1 MNNASITSL
10 QIGGSALVST
20 VIATGINAEPLITAL
35 ITFAVSLITLVGTE
49 LVKYLVSFLKKKRQD
64 IEDKLKEEYKKK
76 EENDKKK

>member
-10 QIGGSALVST
+10 QIGGSALIST
-20 VIATGINAEPLITAL
+20 AIATGINAEPLITAL

-64 IEDKLKEEYKKK
+64 IEDNLKEEYKKE

>member
-1 MNNASITSL
+1 MNNATITSL

-20 VIATGINAEPLITAL
+20 AIATGINAEPLITAL

-64 IEDKLKEEYKKK
+64 IEDNLKEEYKK

>member
-1 MNNASITSL
+1 MNNATITTL

-20 VIATGINAEPLITAL
+20 AIATGINAEPLITAL

-64 IEDKLKEEYKKK
+64 IEDKLKEEYKK
-76 EENDKKK
+76 EENKKK

>member
-1 MNNASITSL
+1 MNNTSITTL

-20 VIATGINAEPLITAL
+20 AIATGINAEPLITAL

-64 IEDKLKEEYKKK
+64 IEDKLKEEYKK
-76 EENDKKK
+76 EEEDKKK

>member
-20 VIATGINAEPLITAL
+20 AIATGINAEPLITAL

-64 IEDKLKEEYKKK
+64 IEDNLKEEYKK
-76 EENDKKK
+76 EEDKKK

>member
-1 MNNASITSL
+1 MNNATITTL

-20 VIATGINAEPLITAL
+20 AIATGINAEPLITAL

-64 IEDKLKEEYKKK
+64 IEDKLKEEYKK
-76 EENDKKK
+76 EEDKKK